1 MEKLKSGA
9 RRLGLNLTPRQL
21 EQFEI
26 YYQELIEWNQRINLT
41 RITGHEA
48 VQVKHFLDSLTV
60 VLALKPPDEGRDL
73 KVIDVGAG
81 AGLPGLPL
89 KIVLPDISLTLL
101 EATARKAEFLEHV
114 AKKLEL
120 DKVEVVN
127 GRAEEIAHNP
137 QYRDR
142 FDLVLA
148 RAVAPLPALVE
159 LTLPFGRIG
168 GCLVAPKKGNIKNEI
183 EKSRKAIEVMGG
195 VLRETRPVEL
205 EGLDDGRCLVV
216 IDKVRPTPPEY
227 PRRPGMPSKRPLIS

>member
-1 MEKLKSGA
+1 MEKLKAGA
-9 RRLGLNLTPRQL
+9 EKLGIFLIPRQL

-26 YYQELIEWNQRINLT
+26 YFRELVSWNRKINLT
-41 RITGHEA
+41 RITDYEE

-60 VLALKPPDEGRDL
+60 TLALKAPDDGGTL
-73 KVIDVGAG
+73 NIIDVGAG

-89 KIVLPDISLTLL
+89 KIVLTDTELTLL
-101 EATARKAEFLEHV
+101 EATARKAEFLEHMM
-114 AKKLEL
+114 KILGL

-137 QYRDR
+137 QYRER
-142 FDLVLA
+142 FDLVLS

-168 GCLVAPKKGNIKNEI
+168 GCLVAPKKVDIKEEI
-183 EKSRKAIEVMGG
+183 EKSRKAVEVMGG
-195 VLRETRPVEL
+195 VLREVRPVEL

-216 IDKVRPTPPEY
+216 IDKIKPTPPQY
-227 PRRPGMPSKRPLIS
+227 PRRPGMPAKRPLIS